1 MQNAESGK
9 APENLPAAFDS
20 AFIILHSAFPMSWEA
35 NRWTAKTPSELY
47 HTLGPHGVD
56 ELIRNALADVWRTLP
71 EEGRSIEAAIT
82 AAREVAD
89 CNTGVWRKIKQASPA
104 AFFEGLRPTNA
115 DGHFRQAMVLCW
127 MMMPRS
133 GGRKVSDAL
142 KIVSQIFERNLAAWR
157 EDNATFT
164 GVKAKPPRKA
174 VAKKAPNKTPKGKS
188 KAQAKRAKVKKK

>member
-1 MQNAESGK
+1 
-9 APENLPAAFDS
+9 
-20 AFIILHSAFPMSWEA
+20 MSWEA

-56 ELIRNALADVWRTLP
+56 ELIRNGLADVWRALP
-71 EEGRSIEAAIT
+71 EEGRTIEAAIG

-89 CNTGVWRKIKQASPA
+89 YNTGVWRKIRQPSPA

-142 KIVSQIFERNLAAWR
+142 KIISQIFERNLAAWR

-164 GVKAKPPRKA
+164 GTRAKPTRKGS
-174 VAKKAPNKTPKGKS
+174 AKKAPKKVRKGKS
-188 KAQAKRAKVKKK
+188 KAQAKRATAKK